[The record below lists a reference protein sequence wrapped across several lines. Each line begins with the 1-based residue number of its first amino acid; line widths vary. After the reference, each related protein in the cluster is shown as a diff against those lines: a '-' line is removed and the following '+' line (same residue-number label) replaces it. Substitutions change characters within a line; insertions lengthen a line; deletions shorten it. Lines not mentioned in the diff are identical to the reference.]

1 MLHENGTA
9 QLKNSSLIADQ
20 EASGSY
26 ITMLLVRKI
35 QLYWLLATLFM
46 KQTQHYRTLHTVGV
60 CSAINH

>member
-26 ITMLLVRKI
+26 ITVIGEENTTLLTPCNFVYKANTAL
-35 QLYWLLATLFM
+35 QDAAYC
-46 KQTQHYRTLHTVGV
+46 QCV
-60 CSAINH
+60 